1 MLPFLAIAAVGLVA
15 KVVMSDSSSSS
26 SSSNQS
32 SVESDYKKEKS
43 DDILNDL
50 KKYAKKQTKMIKQK
64 YNTIIEI
71 DISEVQNHLP
81 ILTFRSISQKY
92 YNHPTLEIVKRDKSL
107 DNEIAKI
114 KRNTNELDNLIM
126 LLKKEL

>member
-81 ILTFRSISQKY
+81 NLILGSISQKY

-114 KRNTNELDNLIM
+114 KRNTNNLIIS
-126 LLKKEL
+126 

>member
-1 MLPFLAIAAVGLVA
+1 MKHWRKSDMLPFLAIAAVGLVA

-81 ILTFRSISQKY
+81 NLILGSISQKY

-114 KRNTNELDNLIM
+114 KRNTNNLIIS
-126 LLKKEL
+126 